1 MATYDQDEEQDERKP
16 FSFINFIAKMIVMG
30 VLTAF
35 AGLALWT
42 WATMKFVYS
51 KGERAG
57 YVQKISKKGWVF
69 KTWEGELVMVNM
81 PGTVPEKFLFSVM
94 DDAVA
99 ESIQKSMGRRVIIT
113 YDEHR
118 GMILP
123 IFGETSHF
131 AKQVQTQENAD
142 AAPLLTPVR

>member
-1 MATYDQDEEQDERKP
+1 MPSIEQNESREEQKP
-16 FSFINFIAKMIVMG
+16 FNFINFVAKMIVMG
-30 VLTAF
+30 IVVIV

-42 WATMKFVYS
+42 WGTMKFVYS

-81 PGTVPEKFLFSVM
+81 PGTVPEKFLFSVI
-94 DDAVA
+94 DDSVA

-118 GMILP
+118 GVVLP

-131 AKQVQTQENAD
+131 ATQVQTQENAD
-142 AAPLLTPVR
+142 AAPVLTPVR